1 MAPPAST
8 ARALDPAVH
17 APAVHAPGEPLLRYT
32 ERSPVRVVGAASGR
46 AYVFSAVRPVQ
57 AVARAD
63 AQALLAT
70 RFFRLA

>member
-1 MAPPAST
+1 MAPPAT
-8 ARALDPAVH
+8 ARASEPAVRPPAAH
-17 APAVHAPGEPLLRYT
+17 AAGEPLLRYT

-46 AYVFSAVRPVQ
+46 AYLFSAERPVQ
-57 AVARAD
+57 PVARAD